1 MVKFWIILLFIL
13 LGNRQLNSQIVDT
26 SLCDTLFFTH
36 LLRQELL
43 PDSRHWIDRCSEMDE
58 GKRNQFLYLYFSQVN
73 YYDSAYHV
81 LGVLANLDSNLL
93 DPEKLLQLSL
103 YYLDTQKA
111 EYYHQQYQNYY
122 PTSNEPALEW
132 HLKMLYHQP
141 IIANVDTISDP
152 ALFSQV
158 SFYQKHYDRHN
169 IIPIS
174 IMHVRFNSI
183 NLWNK
188 LPKCTIPLFSILS

>member
-1 MVKFWIILLFIL
+1 
-13 LGNRQLNSQIVDT
+13 
-26 SLCDTLFFTH
+26 
-36 LLRQELL
+36 
-43 PDSRHWIDRCSEMDE
+43 MDE